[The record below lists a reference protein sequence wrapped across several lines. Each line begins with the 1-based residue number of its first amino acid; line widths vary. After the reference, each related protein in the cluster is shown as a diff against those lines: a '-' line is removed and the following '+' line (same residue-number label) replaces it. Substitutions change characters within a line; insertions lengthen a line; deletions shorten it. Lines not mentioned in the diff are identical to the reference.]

1 MPDFWSNPDLQRAN
15 NFITFEAPGDMCR
28 GVVTALRTQT
38 FIDNGVTKVSPQI
51 DLDTDDGPRTLTA
64 GQTRLQLLLLEHRPQ
79 IGDVVTITMTGVQR
93 RPGGKTLKEF
103 EVTVQ
108 RSDDKPMAFLDE
120 APLDPAGPPPTA
132 LL

>member
-1 MPDFWSNPDLQRAN
+1 MPDFWSNPDLQRAT
-15 NFITFEAPGDMCR
+15 NFITFETPGDMCR
-28 GVVTALRTQT
+28 GTVTALRTQT
-38 FIDNGVTKVSPQI
+38 FVDNGVTKVSPQI

-79 IGDVVTITMTGVQR
+79 IGDVLIVTMTGVQR

-108 RSDDKPMAFLDE
+108 RATDKPMALLGE
-120 APLDPAGPPPTA
+120 APLDPAGPPPDA
-132 LL
+132 PL

>member
-1 MPDFWSNPDLQRAN
+1 MPDFWSNPDLQRASSY
-15 NFITFEAPGDMCR
+15 ITFESPGDMCR
-28 GVVTALRTQT
+28 GTVTGLRTQT
-38 FIDNGVTKVSPQI
+38 FVDNGITKVSPQI

-79 IGDVVTITMTGVQR
+79 IGDTLIITMTGVQR

-108 RSDDKPMAFLDE
+108 RADDKPMAALPD
-120 APLDPAGPPPTA
+120 APADPAGPPQSA
-132 LL
+132 LI